1 MWSTI
6 FSSLIATTRGLAL
19 SLALAIFVVDQA
31 VKAWV
36 LYVYALP
43 EKGSVLI
50 VPSLFSLT
58 MVWNPGVSLGL
69 FQAQS
74 AGGRWALTILTMGIA
89 GFVAWWLWREEKRAT
104 ALALGLVLG
113 GAAGNIVDRIVYG
126 SVADFLQVHF
136 FPYVFNVADAAI
148 SIGVVLLLLF
158 SFVYDRQDKVAA
170 AEPVADN
177 DAAAPAAG
185 NDKGTD
191 RS

>member
-6 FSSLIATTRGLAL
+6 FSSLMTTTRGLAL

-36 LYVYALP
+36 LYVFQLP

-50 VPSLFSLT
+50 TSFFSLT

-74 AGGRWALTILTMGIA
+74 ASGRWALTILTLGIA
-89 GFVAWWLWREEKRAT
+89 GFVAWWLWREDKKPM
-104 ALALGLVLG
+104 ALSLGLVLG

-126 SVADFLQVHF
+126 SVADFLHVHF
-136 FPYVFNVADAAI
+136 FPWVFNVADAAI
-148 SIGVVLLLLF
+148 SVGVALLLAF
-158 SFVYDRQDKVAA
+158 SFVYERREKAEAA
-170 AEPVADN
+170 AAAD
-177 DAAAPAAG
+177 A
-185 NDKGTD
+185 D
-191 RS
+191 RSSSEEGETK